1 MAGSSSE
8 IERVEE
14 TESVDNET
22 LMNCS
27 QNYRCL
33 YDKGCKDYKMPLKKR
48 NAYSVKNTLDR
59 GALVLEIKCEI
70 DRARVVEEIFPGPK
84 TCVFSLRYFFCAVAS
99 CSSQG
104 GQLDNSTTLFCLTQP
119 FCSRARQRFRF
130 AKAYGIPGLRSPTI
144 IWKHLCVVSA
154 THRSQT
160 VADRHRP

>member
-1 MAGSSSE
+1 MLGKRSVQSWGSWW
-8 IERVEE
+8 
-14 TESVDNET
+14 
-22 LMNCS
+22 
-27 QNYRCL
+27 
-33 YDKGCKDYKMPLKKR
+33 KKR
-48 NAYSVKNTLDR
+48 RSGTTISAKFFRSIARRNTLDR

-84 TCVFSLRYFFCAVAS
+84 TCVFSLRYFFSAVAS

-104 GQLDNSTTLFCLTQP
+104 GQLDNSTTVFCLTQP
-119 FCSRARQRFRF
+119 FCSRARQHFRF

-160 VADRHRP
+160 VPDRHRP